1 MKVLQS
7 SLFHDPLII
16 PPATSWIATTS
27 STKGPLMLLF
37 RSFLRD
43 PSLCRHLSEFGSR
56 RGTVAVVQAWVGGS
70 GHMVMSHV
78 WLICCM
84 LQRMIHAEHAQA
96 IGIKVWRLEV
106 DCQNLTPKPYRS
118 RQRVNTYLEAPSR
131 DSDIPCCHP
140 NKGGS
145 WNWYAFLEV
154 GQITQSFTQHL

>member
-84 LQRMIHAEHAQA
+84 LQRMIHAEHAQ
-96 IGIKVWRLEV
+96 GLKVGSQHELSQIEHDQRATQGKL

-145 WNWYAFLEV
+145 
-154 GQITQSFTQHL
+154 